1 MSNETIE
8 KKNRPKHRVLKFF
21 GLVILMG
28 IMVYC
33 ILLLIPYIFLIGG
46 AV

>member
-8 KKNRPKHRVLKFF
+8 KKKKPKHRVLKFF
-21 GLVILMG
+21 GLVISMG

-33 ILLLIPYIFLIGG
+33 ILLLLPYIFPMGG
-46 AV
+46 AF